1 VQEASAGR
9 DSLFGFH
16 SCERASARLRAPRKR
31 PARTR
36 SPDCSGLCVARAWV
50 GTRLHHNPHGVL
62 RNEGQGRR
70 APGWPCPGAPRCQS
84 CLRGSTRHWVTLPT
98 CLRGKNEPLGGVV
111 ETRDVDFALHPAH
124 WGLRGQLSGWRRRF
138 FHGRLR
144 RRQCGG
150 GADQTLGPRPEPVRS
165 MPLDDRAARPARD
178 VYSGAVRISGERV
191 WSSANGR
198 SSPIAL
204 AALSRKNALMVEPMR
219 RTCRKSSSYSS
230 GRNLTM
236 TLTVRPALSSAS
248 AIQYPMHIG
257 TVPRRAMSPLDRG
270 GTGG

>member
-1 VQEASAGR
+1 MS
-9 DSLFGFH
+9 
-16 SCERASARLRAPRKR
+16 
-31 PARTR
+31 
-36 SPDCSGLCVARAWV
+36 
-50 GTRLHHNPHGVL
+50 
-62 RNEGQGRR
+62 
-70 APGWPCPGAPRCQS
+70 GAPRCQS
-84 CLRGSTRHWVTLPT
+84 CLRGFTCHRVTLPT

-144 RRQCGG
+144 RWQCGG
-150 GADQTLGPRPEPVRS
+150 GADQTLGQRPEPVGS

-191 WSSANGR
+191 WSSVNGR
-198 SSPIAL
+198 SSSIAL

-248 AIQYPMHIG
+248 AIQYPMHFG
-257 TVPRRAMSPLDRG
+257 TVPRRAMSPCRHALY
-270 GTGG
+270 